1 MLQIFIKSSWPL
13 LNVWNISEGS
23 KIRKISVTMFKCSK
37 INQELTSTRKKANL
51 LDELKELNQQLHD
64 FMNDIKKFI
73 LMSRNGKYIL
83 I

>member
-1 MLQIFIKSSWPL
+1 MFQNKRH
-13 LNVWNISEGS
+13 NVKMFQNKPGTNIYKE
-23 KIRKISVTMFKCSK
+23 K
-37 INQELTSTRKKANL
+37 